1 MGSGKLKMKSSILLI
16 YTGGT
21 IGMKTDPETGVLTPF
36 DFNDIYEEFPYVS
49 KLGVEIEVMSFPP
62 IDSSNVTPDLWS
74 TLVRIIRDNYDKH
87 DGFVVLHG
95 TDTMSYTASA
105 SSFMLENLSKPVVFT
120 GSQIPIGVMRTDG
133 RENLITAIEIAAARN
148 QEGQAIV
155 PEVSLY
161 FQNRLLRA
169 NRTTKYSVEDLNAF
183 RSDNYPPLADVGVN
197 ITYHPSH
204 IIYPDLGHR
213 ELQIHTKMEQHVMVV
228 NLFPGI
234 TEHLL
239 QSMLSIEGV
248 KGFILHTY
256 GAGNAPTDDWFV
268 NAIYETIKRGVPVV
282 NVTQCH
288 SGSVAMDMYETGF
301 RLQKAGVISG
311 RDSTLEAAVTK
322 LMYLLALDLPYN
334 KLIEKLKQPIRGEI
348 CL

>member
-1 MGSGKLKMKSSILLI
+1 MKPSILLI

-21 IGMKTDPETGVLTPF
+21 IGMKTDPDTGVLTPF

-62 IDSSNVTPDLWS
+62 IDSSNVTPELWY
-74 TLVRIIRDNYDKH
+74 TLVRIIRDNYNRH
-87 DGFVVLHG
+87 DGFVILHG

-105 SSFMLENLSKPVVFT
+105 LSFMLENLSKPVVFT

-148 QEGQAIV
+148 KEGQALV

-197 ITYHPSH
+197 IAYHPSR
-204 IIYPDLGHR
+204 IIYPDSYGND
-213 ELQIHTKMEQHVMVV
+213 LQICTKMEQHVMVI

-234 TEHLL
+234 TKHIL
-239 QSMLSIEGV
+239 QSMLSIDYV
-248 KGFILHTY
+248 KGYVLQTY
-256 GAGNAPTDDWFV
+256 GAGNAPTDDWFIDIIRQTV
-268 NAIYETIKRGVPVV
+268 SQGIPVM

-288 SGSVAMDMYETGF
+288 SGCVAMDLYETGF
-301 RLQKAGVISG
+301 RLQQAGVISG
-311 RDSTLEAAVTK
+311 HDSTLEAAVTK
-322 LMYLLALDLPYN
+322 LMYLLAHDISYEELAV
-334 KLIEKLKQPIRGEI
+334 KLKQSIRGEI
-348 CL
+348 CV